1 MRWIAILGLAATLF
15 DEVWAQSVPRG
26 FSYQAVARD
35 AGGQLLNRRN
45 VAVRFALRSGSPQG
59 QIVYAEIHN
68 VQTDEF
74 GLFSLNI
81 GRGTPVAGQF
91 GAVHWASGNVYLQV
105 EIDPNGG
112 QNYVSMATVELMTVP
127 FAMVADTVLRGGAG
141 TVSEPPLTGT
151 GTSANPF
158 RIAPGATGNVLVW
171 TGTRWEAGA
180 APDAGWGSQ
189 TAAVSPPLLGNG
201 TAADPIRFHLPGGQ
215 TGALTWNGFEWTAQP
230 LTVSVGAALA
240 GNGSAAAPLNLSG
253 QGAGLGQVLKWNGT
267 AWVPGNDDVDFG
279 AGPLFV
285 SPRIAGNGTPG
296 SPLDLAG
303 QNAAVGQVLKWNG
316 ATWAPGDDAGWAYT
330 PGAGINIVGAE
341 ISAADAVVGNEV
353 AGATSGGGLVRAG
366 DGTAAAPYTLGLPV
380 AGVAPGQVMQWNG
393 SAWAP
398 QNLPS
403 QNITLN
409 GAYGLT
415 VTPATGTVFT
425 VGLPPGSQNGQVL
438 RWNGNFWTAQS
449 IPDAPTY
456 TAGNGIS
463 IAGNVISQTIW
474 NEGNGNAFRTTGRV
488 GVGTPNPFAVL
499 DLTENTVFDLPH
511 LSLFEVGDDF
521 SRLYFENSATNRLWG
536 LFARPASANSVGR
549 LNFYYSDG
557 DQDILSLTHEG
568 RAGVGTTDPDPE
580 GKFHVFTGYKHAG
593 VFQTDHAHNDCAVV
607 DAFYDGTG
615 PFDAAAVRGGA
626 MPVPGKG
633 FGGKFYGGNIGA
645 AGFVAQD
652 FNNAYAL
659 IGLYGESAAVS
670 FNTGTRIGV
679 YGLAD
684 GGQYSIG
691 LYGTGI
697 GAPSNRAALLEG
709 NTEVVGFLAKSAG
722 TFKIDHPLDPEN
734 KYLYHSFVESPDMM
748 NVYNGN
754 ALTDENGR
762 TVVEL
767 PGYFEALNKDFRY
780 QLTAV
785 GARATLWVEK
795 EIDNNRFVVASD
807 VPGVKV
813 SWQVTGV
820 RKDPFAEA
828 YRVKAEVE
836 KPADERGTLLH
847 PEVYGQGPEKAFA
860 AKFRPAPGVGAAYSR
875 HQTQSGKRDGGR
887 YSPSSSVSEPQNA
900 RENRRGN

>member
-1 MRWIAILGLAATLF
+1 MRWMAILGLAATLCN
-15 DEVWAQSVPRG
+15 EVGAQSVPRG

-35 AGGQLLNRRN
+35 ASGQLIGRRN
-45 VAVRFALRSGSPQG
+45 VAVRFALRTGSPQG
-59 QIVYAEIHN
+59 QIVYAETHN
-68 VQTDEF
+68 VQTDDF

-91 GAVHWASGNVYLQV
+91 GAVNWTAGNIFLQV
-105 EIDPNGG
+105 EIDPGGG
-112 QNYVSMATVELMTVP
+112 QNYVSMATVELLTVP
-127 FAMVADTVLRGGAG
+127 FAMVADTVLKGGAG
-141 TVSEPPLTGT
+141 TVSELPLTGT
-151 GTSANPF
+151 GTAVNPF
-158 RIAPGATGNVLVW
+158 RIAPGSPGNVLVW
-171 TGTRWEAGA
+171 NGTRWESGT
-180 APDAGWGSQ
+180 APDAGWGTQ
-189 TAAVSPPLLGNG
+189 TAAVLPPLLGNG
-201 TAADPIRFHLPGGQ
+201 TAQDPIRFHPPGGQ
-215 TGALTWNGFEWTAQP
+215 TGALTWNGVEWTTQP
-230 LTVSVGAALA
+230 LSVSTTPALS
-240 GNGSAAAPLNLSG
+240 GNGTPQEPIDIAG
-253 QGAGLGQVLKWNGT
+253 QGATPGQVLKWNGN
-267 AWVPGNDDVDFG
+267 AWTPGNDDVEFG
-279 AGPLFV
+279 AGPLNV
-285 SPRIAGNGTPG
+285 SPRIAGNGTPA

-316 ATWAPGDDAGWAYT
+316 NAWAPDDDQGQIYT
-330 PGAGINIVGAE
+330 PGNGINIVGGQ

-353 AGATSGGGLVRAG
+353 TGATTNGGLVRSG
-366 DGTAAAPYTLGLPV
+366 DGSGASPYTLGLPV
-380 AGVAPGQVMQWNG
+380 SGVAPGQVMQWNG
-393 SAWAP
+393 SAWTP

-415 VTPATGTVFT
+415 VTPTTGTVFT
-425 VGLPPGSQNGQVL
+425 LGLPPGSQNGQVL

-449 IPDAPTY
+449 IPDAPAY

-463 IAGNVISQTIW
+463 ISGNVISQTIW
-474 NEGNGNAFRTTGRV
+474 NENAGNAFRTAGRV

-499 DLTENTVFDLPH
+499 DLTENTNFDLPH
-511 LSLFEVGDDF
+511 LSLFEVDNDF
-521 SRLYFENSATNRLWG
+521 SRLYFENAASNRLWG
-536 LFARPASANSVGR
+536 IFGRPASNNTVGR

-557 DQDILSLTHEG
+557 DQDILSLTHDG

-580 GKFHVFTGYKHAG
+580 GKFHVFTGYKYAG
-593 VFQTDHAHNDCAVV
+593 VFQTDHANDECAVV

-615 PFDAAAVRGGA
+615 AFDATGVRGGA
-626 MPVPGKG
+626 LPVAGKG

-652 FNNAYAL
+652 FGNAYAL
-659 IGLYGESAAVS
+659 IGLYGEAAAV
-670 FNTGTRIGV
+670 NVNEGTRIGV

-684 GGQYSIG
+684 GGRFSIG
-691 LYGTGI
+691 LYGTGV

-709 NTEVVGFLAKSAG
+709 NTEIIGFLSKSAG

-754 ALTDENGR
+754 VVTDENGR
-762 TVVEL
+762 AVVEL
-767 PGYFEALNKDFRY
+767 PSYFEALNKDFRY
-780 QLTAV
+780 QLTPV
-785 GARATLWVEK
+785 GARATLWVER
-795 EIDNNRFVVASD
+795 EIENNRFLVASD

-860 AKFRPAPGVGAAYSR
+860 AKFRPAPGVRNKVYIR
-875 HQTQSGKRDGGR
+875 PQTQNGKRDGR
-887 YSPSSSVSEPQNA
+887 QRSESSSVPEAQV
-900 RENRRGN
+900 RKR